1 MESTAASASATVV
14 LLLHLA
20 QPKTRGRQLVA
31 VVGEEEVEGGG
42 QAAPVA
48 AHGVVAPPLRSA
60 LACGRGDEEM
70 EREEEDE
77 RERGEREEGRR
88 EE

>member
-42 QAAPVA
+42 QAAPVV
-48 AHGVVAPPLRSA
+48 AHGVVAPPLRSPA
-60 LACGRGDEEM
+60 
-70 EREEEDE
+70 
-77 RERGEREEGRR
+77 EEGFPSSAV
-88 EE
+88 EGKTAEAHSET